1 LLLLCINDSATTVF
15 FTLSLHDALPI
26 LIAGAVLAI
35 LEILV
40 SGFIL
45 LGFAIG
51 AALTGLLLWL
61 GVLGGSLATL
71 ILVFAVGS
79 LLAWLRSEEHTSEL
93 QSRENLVCRLLL
105 EKKK

>member
-1 LLLLCINDSATTVF
+1 MMLWQLWWVWM
-15 FTLSLHDALPI
+15 
-26 LIAGAVLAI
+26 IAGAVLAI

-79 LLAWLRSEEHTSEL
+79 LLAWLALRRVVGVRHGQVKVWDRDINEG
-93 QSRENLVCRLLL
+93 
-105 EKKK
+105 

>member
-1 LLLLCINDSATTVF
+1 MMLWQLWWVWM
-15 FTLSLHDALPI
+15 
-26 LIAGAVLAI
+26 IAGAVLAI

-71 ILVFAVGS
+71 ILVFAVAS
-79 LLAWLRSEEHTSEL
+79 LLAWLALRRASGV
-93 QSRENLVCRLLL
+93 REGQVKVWDRDIN
-105 EKKK
+105 EG

>member
-1 LLLLCINDSATTVF
+1 MLWQLWWVWM
-15 FTLSLHDALPI
+15 
-26 LIAGAVLAI
+26 IAGAVLAI

-79 LLAWLRSEEHTSEL
+79 LLAWLALRRVVGVRHGQVKVWDRDINEG
-93 QSRENLVCRLLL
+93 
-105 EKKK
+105 